1 MLPGAVGVIVILR
14 LGVGV
19 LRAWLSVSVI
29 RAVVSCSFG
38 RSMRWRVAGHPD
50 RFAWAWAWP

>member
-14 LGVGV
+14 LRVGV
-19 LRAWLSVSVI
+19 CVSVSVSVI

-38 RSMRWRVAGHPD
+38 WGVRWRIAGHPD
-50 RFAWAWAWP
+50 RFA